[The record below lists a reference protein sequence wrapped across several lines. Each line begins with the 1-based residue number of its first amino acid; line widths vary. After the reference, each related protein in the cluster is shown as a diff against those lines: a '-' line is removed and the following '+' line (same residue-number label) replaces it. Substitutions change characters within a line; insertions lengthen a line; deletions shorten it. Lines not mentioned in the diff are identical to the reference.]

1 MNIKK
6 MKPDSLKEFQ
16 GNVKVHG
23 EKQVQELAKSLE
35 QFGQIRPVIVDE
47 SNVILC
53 GHGLVKA
60 AIKLGYKEIEVMVM
74 KGLDEKQKKKLLL
87 ADNKLADLGTYDYD
101 AIDEII
107 NSLDGDFDI
116 PGFDADTLEEM
127 YGVSSI
133 DEEET
138 GTVLSMPVEGVK
150 TPTPD
155 HEPNQRTMNSVEQ
168 KREEVEQVMA
178 QEKKYVLC
186 PNCGQR
192 IDIDEKKEVS

>member
-6 MKPDSLKEFQ
+6 IDPNKLTEFE

-23 EKQVQELAKSLE
+23 DKQVKELAKSLE
-35 QFGQIRPVIVDE
+35 QFGQIRPVVADE
-47 SNVILC
+47 NNVILC

-60 AIKLGYKEIEVMVM
+60 AISLGYKEIDVMVIT
-74 KGLDEKQKKKLLL
+74 GLDETQKKKLLL
-87 ADNKLADLGTYDYD
+87 ADNKLTDLGTYDYD
-101 AIDEII
+101 ALDEII

-138 GTVLSMPVEGVK
+138 KTVLSMPTEGVK
-150 TPTPD
+150 TPEPD
-155 HEPNQRTMNSVEQ
+155 HEPSQRTINNVEQ
-168 KREEVEQVMA
+168 KREEVEQIMA
-178 QEKKYVLC
+178 QEKKYVIC

-192 IDIDEKKEVS
+192 IDVE